1 MINDRGMHMQNKP
14 ETDKQQG
21 KYIWKFASAGKDN
34 EIPAFF
40 SITWNFSAGGGYPS
54 AKRDRY

>member
-1 MINDRGMHMQNKP
+1 MQNKP

-34 EIPAFF
+34 EI
-40 SITWNFSAGGGYPS
+40 SAMI
-54 AKRDRY
+54 RRLICQIHF